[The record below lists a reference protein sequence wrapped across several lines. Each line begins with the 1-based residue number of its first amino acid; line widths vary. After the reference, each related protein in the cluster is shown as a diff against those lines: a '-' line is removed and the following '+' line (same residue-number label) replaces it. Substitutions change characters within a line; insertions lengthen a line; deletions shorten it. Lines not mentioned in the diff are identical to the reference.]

1 MILQPDFK
9 EFIQLLNAKG
19 VKYLIVGGYAVGF
32 HGKPRYTGD
41 MDFWIEKSRS
51 NSILMKESLDAFGF
65 SSFNLSSS
73 EFIKDNLVL
82 QLGYE
87 PVRIDI
93 LTDVS
98 GLNFDECYPRKIVA
112 TIDNTDV
119 PFIHLNDLK
128 INKASTGRAKDIG
141 DLENL

>member
-1 MILQPDFK
+1 MTLQPDFK

-41 MDFWIEKSRS
+41 MDFWIQKSIS
-51 NSILMKESLDAFGF
+51 NATLIKESLDAFGF
-65 SSFNLSSS
+65 SSFNLSSN

-93 LTDVS
+93 LTDIS
-98 GLNFDECYPRKIVA
+98 GLNFDDCYPRKIVA
-112 TIDNTDV
+112 KIDNVDV
-119 PFIHLNDLK
+119 PFIHLTDLK
-128 INKASTGRAKDIG
+128 INKASTGRAKDLG

>member
-1 MILQPDFK
+1 MTLQPDFK
-9 EFIQLLNAKG
+9 EFIELLNSKG

-32 HGKPRYTGD
+32 HGRPRYTGD
-41 MDFWIEKSRS
+41 MDFWIQKS
-51 NSILMKESLDAFGF
+51 NINAQLMKETLDAFGF
-65 SSFNLSSS
+65 SSFNLSAN

-82 QLGYE
+82 QLGHE

-98 GLNFDECYPRKIVA
+98 GLNFDECYPRKIISN
-112 TIDNTDV
+112 IDNVDV
-119 PFIHLNDLK
+119 PFIHLSDLK
-128 INKASTGRAKDIG
+128 INKASTGRAKDLG